1 MKPVFLRTAAL
12 ILLTA
17 LSHAPASAEN
27 AKPACTT
34 SSANPECPATTSS
47 AGAPAAPH
55 WEYRYGYDRRAAWR
69 GHWVLV
75 R

>member
-1 MKPVFLRTAAL
+1 MKLVFWKT
-12 ILLTA
+12 TA
-17 LSHAPASAEN
+17 LTLLSALSLAPASAQN
-27 AKPACTT
+27 VASDRAIR
-34 SSANPECPATTSS
+34 ATVSERAAVPPGTD
-47 AGAPAAPH
+47 AVTAPH